1 MKPFLLSLLL
11 ILVGGLGSWSC
22 QAQLKDRHEDFSI
35 PAQWGPGSLMQ
46 QWGIDLLDIRKR
58 GEEGMAEKGGKHFGL
73 INAGNWQ
80 PSPDEQNPYLRS
92 IVSRIIW
99 PVGTVTEKDVGK
111 TVTFSGLFGWYG
123 GQLDRV
129 KDLYLAKESG
139 FWLEGVPLPV
149 QGLKGMQDF
158 EFGSIREKD
167 WQELTVSYRARRED
181 VGKDLQL
188 LLQVQARQQLSGYPV
203 LTASDWKI
211 KVTP

>member
-1 MKPFLLSLLL
+1 MKPLLL
-11 ILVGGLGSWSC
+11 TLLFMFVSGIGSWSC
-22 QAQLKDRHEDFSI
+22 QAQLKDRQEDFSI
-35 PAQWGPGSLMQ
+35 PVQWGSGSLMR
-46 QWGIDLLDIRKR
+46 QWGIDPLDIRKR
-58 GEEGMAEKGGKHFGL
+58 GEEKMAEKGGKHFGQ

-80 PSPDEQNPYLRS
+80 PTPDEQNPYLRS
-92 IVSRIIW
+92 IVSRIMW

-111 TVTFSGLFGWYG
+111 TVTFTGLFGWYG

-139 FWLEGVPLPV
+139 FFLGDIPV

-167 WQELTVSYRARRED
+167 WQELNVSYRVRRED

-188 LLQVQARQQLSGYPV
+188 MLQVQTRQQLSGYPV
-203 LTASDWKI
+203 LTASDWKM
-211 KVTP
+211 KVAP